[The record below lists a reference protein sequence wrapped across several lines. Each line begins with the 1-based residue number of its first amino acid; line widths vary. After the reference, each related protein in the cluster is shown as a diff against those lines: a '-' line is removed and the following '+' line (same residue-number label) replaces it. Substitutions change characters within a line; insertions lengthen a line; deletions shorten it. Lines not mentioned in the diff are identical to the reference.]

1 MPVWSLLVWL
11 VIGAAAGYLAQRIM
25 GGRSPGGLLGDLV
38 LGILGAMI
46 GGYGLSLLGISGN
59 GGLVA
64 TFVVALVGALALV
77 WVVRQFKKS
86 A

>member
-1 MPVWSLLVWL
+1 MPVWSLIVWL
-11 VIGAAAGYLAQRIM
+11 VIGGAAGFLAQRIM

-38 LGILGAMI
+38 LGILGAI
-46 GGYGLSLLGISGN
+46 VGGYGLSLLGISGN

-64 TFVVALVGALALV
+64 TFIVALVGALALL
-77 WVVRQFKKS
+77 WLVRQFKKG

>member
-1 MPVWSLLVWL
+1 MPVWALIVWL
-11 VIGAAAGYLAQRIM
+11 VIGAGAGDLAQRIM

-38 LGILGAMI
+38 LGILGAVV

-59 GGLVA
+59 GGLIA
-64 TFVVALVGALALV
+64 CFIVALVGALFLV
-77 WVVRQFKKS
+77 WLVRLIRKS